1 MSCFWDKTSTFALSS
16 KICATYKTVTTF
28 RLHPAA
34 GRETMVP
41 MLSMSNGVKVSA
53 KWSRC
58 VEFVLPDGKVIVC
71 KVQGEKPVAAADAK
85 ALVAALVA

>member
-1 MSCFWDKTSTFALSS
+1 
-16 KICATYKTVTTF
+16 
-28 RLHPAA
+28 
-34 GRETMVP
+34 MVP